1 MLKSQIKPFENAQ
14 DLLKIYRAAFEKT
27 KYIKDADE
35 RILVFN
41 EVINYCASSKICVED
56 DSLKRNQVLFWTY
69 DNIGDIFVEKNL
81 IEPNNENYIYALQYY
96 HNAIE
101 FLTSLNDKK
110 TVLEKIAH
118 IYIELRDEKL
128 WYETL
133 EQMVLLEDD
142 EMKRQAYVELANK
155 TDDIKLQ
162 IRYLENALNY
172 VIYEN
177 VSVLEKCKNTL
188 QICEKLLQIYEY
200 TEAKSDYKRI
210 AELKKKTLELLN

>member
-14 DLLKIYRAAFEKT
+14 DLLKIYRAAFEKA

-35 RILVFN
+35 RILVLN

-69 DNIGDIFVEKNL
+69 DNIGDIFVEKNI

-96 HNAIE
+96 RNAIE

-110 TVLEKIAH
+110 AVLEKIAH
-118 IYIELRDEKL
+118 IYIELQDEKL

-133 EQMVLLEDD
+133 EQIVLLEDD

-188 QICEKLLQIYEY
+188 QICEKLLQMYEY
-200 TEAKSDYKRI
+200 TGAKSDYKRI